1 MIRPTTKIKKE
12 ARKTARFDHGVAKA
26 IVKDRARGPARVSKN
41 GENEAISAY
50 GTARSTIK
58 GTPLSHGEL
67 DKIDAYWRASLYLCL
82 GMLYLKDNPLLRQPL
97 KLEHTKPRLLGH
109 WGSDAGQAF
118 TYIHFNRLINK
129 YDLNA
134 IFISGPGHGAP
145 AVLSNAYLEG
155 TYSEVYPDKSEDLAG
170 MQRFFKQFSFPGG
183 IGSHATPE
191 TPGSIHEGGEL
202 GYSVS
207 HAYGTV
213 YDNPDLITLV
223 MVGDGE
229 AETGPLATSWHSNKF
244 LNPITDG
251 AVLPV
256 LHLNGYKINNP
267 TVLAR
272 ISHEELEA
280 LFVGYGYTPLF
291 VEGSDHRSM
300 HQAMA
305 ATLEHCVLEIRKIQD
320 EARRTGKAFR
330 PRWPMIVLRSPKGW
344 TAPRKVGQHYLEGYW
359 RAHQVPIADIATNP
373 ADLKVLENWM
383 RSYKA
388 EELFDNNGRLIP
400 ELKALAPKGHRRM
413 SANPV
418 ANGGLLRRPLDM
430 PDFRSAGVEVK
441 KPGKTLASSV
451 SILGKFLR
459 EVTRRNIENFRVV
472 GPDETE
478 SNQLQAI
485 YEVGKKVW
493 LGDYFPEDDDGG
505 NLATKGRV
513 MEMLSEHTVEGWLE
527 GYILSGRHGL
537 INSYE
542 PFIHVVDSMF
552 NQHAKWLEKCNEL
565 AWRAPISSLN
575 LLITGLVWRQDHNG
589 FTHQD
594 PGFLDVV
601 ANKSPEVVR
610 IYLPP
615 DTNSLLSVAD
625 HCLRS
630 VNYVNVIVA
639 DKKEHIQFLDM
650 DLAIAHC
657 TKGIGIWSKASNDQ
671 GEEPDVVMASCGDVP
686 TTESLA
692 ATALLRQYLP
702 DAKVRFVNVVDLFR
716 LVPHTEH
723 PHGMTDREFEAI
735 FTPDKPV
742 VFNFHGYPWLIHRLT
757 YRRPGQ
763 HNIHVRGYKE
773 QGNINTPLELAI
785 CNHTDRFSLAIDA
798 IDRMPRF
805 HVTGAEV
812 REALINQRIACKQH
826 AYEFGID
833 SPEITDWK
841 WPF

>member
-1 MIRPTTKIKKE
+1 
-12 ARKTARFDHGVAKA
+12 
-26 IVKDRARGPARVSKN
+26 
-41 GENEAISAY
+41 
-50 GTARSTIK
+50 
-58 GTPLSHGEL
+58 
-67 DKIDAYWRASLYLCL
+67 
-82 GMLYLKDNPLLRQPL
+82 
-97 KLEHTKPRLLGH
+97 
-109 WGSDAGQAF
+109 
-118 TYIHFNRLINK
+118 
-129 YDLNA
+129 
-134 IFISGPGHGAP
+134 
-145 AVLSNAYLEG
+145 
-155 TYSEVYPDKSEDLAG
+155 
-170 MQRFFKQFSFPGG
+170 
-183 IGSHATPE
+183 
-191 TPGSIHEGGEL
+191 
-202 GYSVS
+202 
-207 HAYGTV
+207 
-213 YDNPDLITLV
+213 
-223 MVGDGE
+223 
-229 AETGPLATSWHSNKF
+229 
-244 LNPITDG
+244 
-251 AVLPV
+251 
-256 LHLNGYKINNP
+256 
-267 TVLAR
+267 
-272 ISHEELEA
+272 
-280 LFVGYGYTPLF
+280 
-291 VEGSDHRSM
+291 M

-305 ATLEHCVLEIRKIQD
+305 ATLEHCVLEIRKIQK
-320 EARRTGKAFR
+320 EARRTGKAVR

-344 TAPRKVGQHYLEGYW
+344 TAPRKVGGHYLEGYW
-359 RAHQVPIADIATNP
+359 RAHQVPIADVATNP
-373 ADLKVLENWM
+373 ADLKVLEKWM
-383 RSYKA
+383 RSYKP
-388 EELFDNNGRLIP
+388 EELFDKDGRFIP

-413 SANPV
+413 SANPI
-418 ANGGLLRRPLDM
+418 ANGGLLRKPLDM
-430 PDFRSAGVEVK
+430 PDFRTAGVEVK
-441 KPGKTLASSV
+441 TPGKTVASSV
-451 SILGKFLR
+451 STFGKFLR
-459 EVTRRNIENFRVV
+459 EVTRRNMHNFRVV

-485 YEVGKKVW
+485 YEVGEKVW
-493 LGDYFPEDDDGG
+493 LGEYFPEDNDGG
-505 NLATKGRV
+505 HLATSGRV

-552 NQHAKWLEKCNEL
+552 NQHAKWLEKCKEL

-615 DTNSLLSVAD
+615 DANSLLSVAD

-650 DLAIAHC
+650 DAAIAHC
-657 TKGIGIWSKASNDQ
+657 TKGIGIWSPASNDQ
-671 GEEPDVVMASCGDVP
+671 GVEPDVVMASCGDVP

-692 ATALLRQYLP
+692 ATALLRQHLP
-702 DAKVRFVNVVDLFR
+702 DAKIRFVNVVDLFR

-785 CNHTDRFSLAIDA
+785 CNQTDRFSLAIDA

-805 HVTGAEV
+805 HVTGAGV

-833 SPEITDWK
+833 PPEITDWK

>member
-1 MIRPTTKIKKE
+1 MR
-12 ARKTARFDHGVAKA
+12 TAMSTDELLHS
-26 IVKDRARGPARVSKN
+26 DS
-41 GENEAISAY
+41 AISAY
-50 GTARSTIK
+50 GPARSTVE
-58 GTPLSHGEL
+58 GTPLSRDDL
-67 DKIDAYWRASLYLCL
+67 RKIDAYWRASLYLCL
-82 GMLYLKDNPLLRQPL
+82 GMLYLKANPLLREPL
-97 KLEHTKPRLLGH
+97 TSEHIKPRLLGH
-109 WGSDAGQAF
+109 WGSDAGQTF
-118 TYIHFNRLINK
+118 TYVHFNRLIKK

-145 AVLSNAYLEG
+145 AVLSQAYLEG
-155 TYSEVYPDKSEDLAG
+155 TYSEIYPEKSEDAAG
-170 MQRFFKQFSFPGG
+170 LQRFFKQFSFPGG

-202 GYSVS
+202 GYSIS

-229 AETGPLATSWHSNKF
+229 SETGPLATSWHSNKF
-244 LNPITDG
+244 LNPIIDG

-267 TVLAR
+267 TILAR
-272 ISHEELEA
+272 ISHDELNA
-280 LFVGYGYTPLF
+280 LFVGYGYTPYF
-291 VEGSDHRSM
+291 VEGSDPESM

-305 ATLEHCVLEIRKIQD
+305 ATLEHCVLEIRKTQQ
-320 EARRTGKAFR
+320 EARQTGKAFR
-330 PRWPMIVLRSPKGW
+330 PRWPMLILRSPKGW
-344 TAPRKVGQHYLEGYW
+344 TAPREVDGHYLEGFW
-359 RAHQVPIADIATNP
+359 RAHQIPLTDVATNP
-373 ADLKVLENWM
+373 GQLNVLEKWL
-383 RSYKA
+383 RSYKP
-388 EELFDNNGRLIP
+388 EELFDDNGRLLP
-400 ELKALAPKGHRRM
+400 ELKAFAPMGNRRM
-413 SANPV
+413 SANPI

-430 PDFRSAGVEVK
+430 PDFRECAIKVE
-441 KPGKTLASSV
+441 KPGATLAGNV
-451 SILGKFLR
+451 PTLGDFLR
-459 EVTRRNIENFRVV
+459 EVTRRNMQNFRVF
-472 GPDETE
+472 GPDETQ
-478 SNQLQAI
+478 SNRLQAL
-485 YEVGKKVW
+485 YDVTKKVW
-493 LGDYFPEDDDGG
+493 LAEYFSEDADGG
-505 NLATKGRV
+505 ELAPSGRV

-527 GYILSGRHGL
+527 GYLLSGRHGL

-542 PFIHVVDSMF
+542 PFIHVIDSMF

-565 AWRAPISSLN
+565 PWRAKISSLN
-575 LLITGLVWRQDHNG
+575 LLITALVWRQDHNG

-601 ANKSPEVVR
+601 ANKSPSVVR

-615 DTNSLLSVAD
+615 DANCLLSVAD

-630 VNYVNVIVA
+630 VNYINVIVA
-639 DKKEHIQFLDM
+639 DKQVHLQYLDIEA
-650 DLAIAHC
+650 AIEHC
-657 TKGIGIWSKASNDQ
+657 TKGAGIWAWASNDQ
-671 GEEPDVVMASCGDVP
+671 GGEPDVVMASCGDCP
-686 TTESLA
+686 TMESLA

-702 DAKVRFVNVVDLFR
+702 DIKIRFVNVVDLAK
-716 LVPHTEH
+716 LVPNTEH
-723 PHGMTDREFEAI
+723 SHGLTEREFEAL

-773 QGNINTPLELAI
+773 HGNINTPLELAI
-785 CNHTDRFSLAIDA
+785 RNQTDRFSLAIDA

-805 HVTGAEV
+805 RVTGSSA
-812 REALINQRIACKQH
+812 REALLNQQIACKNR

-833 SPEITDWK
+833 RPEIANWQ